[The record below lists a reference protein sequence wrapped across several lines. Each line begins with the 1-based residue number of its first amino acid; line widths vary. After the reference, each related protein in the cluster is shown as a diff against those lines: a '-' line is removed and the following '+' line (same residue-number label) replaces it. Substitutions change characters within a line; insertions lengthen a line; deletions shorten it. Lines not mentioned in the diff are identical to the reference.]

1 MAKAPIT
8 KRTVDASQP
17 GDVEYI
23 VWDDGG
29 KETVKGFG
37 LKVTPAGSK
46 VYLYQYRLARPGM
59 AEKTNPKKYTIGK
72 HGNLT
77 PDQARARAKEL
88 AAMVDRGVDPRQA
101 ELDAVAALDEAQRL
115 ADEQAKLDGELL
127 FEKVAADWLADYEE
141 HHRPSTVGQ
150 AKVSVNKYLAPKLSG
165 KPMPSIKKADI
176 QAVIDAIPVK
186 QKATRQQV
194 YAYASILWR
203 WALQKDKVHDNPVP
217 NMAKPPVPE
226 KRNRVLTEDELAIVW
241 KAALTLREP
250 FGSFYRLLILTG
262 QRREE
267 VGGMDWA
274 ELNRANASWIIPEDR
289 AKNGHAHYVPLA
301 PAVIAELDSIAGL
314 AHQKKKVDQK
324 EAGAWPI
331 YGPVISM
338 SGKHTL
344 SCFSQAKLEL
354 DEAIVKLSAG
364 FQTISAW
371 RVHDLRRTFAT
382 GLQKLGVRLEVTE
395 AILNHISGSKAG
407 VAGVYQLYD
416 WADEKAEALATWA
429 ATVFAL
435 AKGHRPDQFRSG
447 TGKADILAWRQFI
460 AACAANHGRPI
471 DK

>member
-8 KRTVDASQP
+8 KRTVDASHP
-17 GDVEYI
+17 GDAEYI

-59 AEKTNPKKYTIGK
+59 AEKTNPRKYTIGK

-88 AAMVDRGVDPRQA
+88 AAMVDRGIDPRQA
-101 ELDAVAALDEAQRL
+101 ELDAALALDEAKRL

-127 FEKVAADWLADYEE
+127 FEKVAGEWLVDYEE

-150 AKVSVNKYLAPKLSG
+150 AKVSINKYLLPKLSG
-165 KPMPSIKKADI
+165 KPMPAIKKADI
-176 QAVIDAIPVK
+176 QSVIDAIPAK

-203 WALQKDKVHDNPVP
+203 WAHQKDKIADNPVP
-217 NMAKPPVPE
+217 NMAKPPIPE
-226 KRNRVLTEDELAIVW
+226 KRDRVLTEDELEVVW
-241 KAALTLREP
+241 KATLALREP

-274 ELNRANASWIIPEDR
+274 ELNRSHASWIIPADR
-289 AKNGHAHYVPLA
+289 AKNGHPHYVPLA
-301 PAVIAELDSIAGL
+301 PAVIAELDALANL
-314 AHQKKKVDQK
+314 AHQRLKASSGK
-324 EAGAWPI
+324 AGEWPKS
-331 YGPVISM
+331 GPVISM

-344 SCFSQAKLEL
+344 SCFSQAKSEL
-354 DEAIVKLSAG
+354 DAVIAKISAG
-364 FQTISAW
+364 SPAMTPW
-371 RVHDLRRTFAT
+371 RVHDLRRTAAT

-407 VAGVYQLYD
+407 VVAIYQLYD
-416 WADEKAEALATWA
+416 WADEKREAMALWA
-429 ATVFAL
+429 AAVLAF
-435 AKGHRPDQFRSG
+435 AKGLRPEHSVTDSGRSDQVAWCKFLRSNG
-447 TGKADILAWRQFI
+447 
-460 AACAANHGRPI
+460 
-471 DK
+471 